1 MPLIF
6 TCAYQRKPL
15 GGESVTFVAASY
27 VLSLSLAQKANALR
41 YRSYSKKILHFFA
54 RTKANRDKYSRSV
67 HRYCSLRENK
77 MRRQSID

>member
-27 VLSLSLAQKANALR
+27 VLSLSLAQNALR